1 MGTGSVC
8 YQCPDR
14 FPGCSASCKN
24 PEYLEEQR
32 KRKEKKELIRKNK
45 KQSEAFN
52 TYAVDVARK
61 KKARYR
67 KK

>member
-1 MGTGSVC
+1 MKNDAPC

-14 FPGCSASCKN
+14 FPGCSASCKK
-24 PEYLEEQR
+24 PQYLEHKQ
-32 KRKEKKELIRKNK
+32 KEAEKNELIRKNK
-45 KQSEAFN
+45 KKNEAFN
-52 TYAVDVARK
+52 TYAVEVARK